1 MTITTQ
7 PSTTTVDLECWRDEM
22 IDLALGMYTVG
33 NTDDITTLV
42 IVSNALNDIRVRDAL
57 VWYMTTIDDDGLDL
71 VIQFA
76 IADAK
81 ANGDTAPMAA
91 LAATAAMFMDDIG
104 AAASW
109 TAKSLL
115 CNPNY
120 SYANLLGLT
129 LGFGIATCEY
139 KKMINDLGYDAAR
152 NEQGY

>member
-7 PSTTTVDLECWRDEM
+7 PTTTAVDLECWRDDM

-71 VIQFA
+71 VIRFA

-81 ANGDTAPMAA
+81 ANGHTAPMAA
-91 LAATAAMFMDDIG
+91 MAATAAMFMEDIST
-104 AAASW
+104 AAEW
-109 TAKSLL
+109 TAKALL
-115 CNPNY
+115 CDPNY

-129 LGFGIATCEY
+129 IGFGIATGEY

-152 NEQGY
+152 NAQGY

>member
-57 VWYMTTIDDDGLDL
+57 VWYMTTIEDDGLDL

-76 IADAK
+76 ISDAK

-91 LAATAAMFMDDIG
+91 MAATAAMFMDDIG

-129 LGFGIATCEY
+129 LGFGIATGEY

>member
-1 MTITTQ
+1 MTITTE
-7 PSTTTVDLECWRDEM
+7 PSTTAVDLECWRDEM

-33 NTDDITTLV
+33 NTDDTTTLV

-115 CNPNY
+115 CDPNY

-129 LGFGIATCEY
+129 IGFGIPTGAY
-139 KKMINDLGYDAAR
+139 KQMINDLGYDAAR
-152 NEQGY
+152 NTQDY

>member
-1 MTITTQ
+1 MTITTE
-7 PSTTTVDLECWRDEM
+7 PSTTAVDMETWRDDM
-22 IDLALGMYTVG
+22 IDLALAMYTMG
-33 NTDDITTLV
+33 NTNDTDMLV

-57 VWYMTTIDDDGLDL
+57 VWYMTTIDDEGLDM

-76 IADAK
+76 VADAR

-91 LAATAAMFMDDIG
+91 FAATAAMFLDDLDT
-104 AAASW
+104 AAYW

-115 CNPNY
+115 CDPHY

-129 LGFGIATCEY
+129 LGFGIPTGEY

-152 NEQGY
+152 NAQDY